1 MEQYYKFKKW
11 DFNENGINLKD
22 GSFFLE
28 VIGAWERDF
37 HDQYSPFFSNCLF
50 GNASTMSLI
59 KNCFFMEPNEDCG
72 MDLINGEIDIPTNIK
87 IGKYS
92 KRQTIYAIG
101 SKIDDDEPMFLVRDD
116 DMVDGMV
123 ILKYV
128 PDSNDDDEVNPIN
141 PVDAEKIK
149 TNR

>member
-1 MEQYYKFKKW
+1 
-11 DFNENGINLKD
+11 
-22 GSFFLE
+22 
-28 VIGAWERDF
+28 
-37 HDQYSPFFSNCLF
+37 
-50 GNASTMSLI
+50 
-59 KNCFFMEPNEDCG
+59 MEPNEDCG